1 MDNARTEQA
10 MADTTADTRVNQ
22 AAATR
27 ALRRASILAGL
38 TVGAYVVV
46 ASTTGGDPTPTL
58 ATLGG

>member
-1 MDNARTEQA
+1 MDNVEQHEVETTVNP
-10 MADTTADTRVNQ
+10 ADK
-22 AAATR
+22 ATR

-46 ASTTGGDPTPTL
+46 ATSTGGDPTPTL